1 MEGSQRFLPVVPN
14 RHILNRFSNWIEL
27 NNATYRPRQAVVLIL
42 LNDALLVAVEKRRQM
57 GGTARLVAD
66 KCFNLNEIAVT
77 DLKDAGDLTNAVR
90 IKRDREVHILRTE
103 KPEDK
108 RALLS
113 AFKRILEETMSRRRK
128 ESVWEAE
135 NRRETVHG
143 GMGRRGGVGNAP
155 SDDSSSRHP
164 LAGFKPSLIFPFI
177 TSDDPS
183 GKDLSWIDDI
193 SDQLAVRIAL
203 REFEEAVA
211 LLEKAKSISPKV
223 EVDPL
228 AIGLLRNKIEQRSN
242 ELCSVLLAS
251 LADTGIRKTGVVK
264 ISGWLLRLGQGER
277 ARETFLSG
285 RGELLKKR
293 TSDIRFVSQGDGSTI
308 TKAAQEASLINEIA
322 ELAFVCFTLIRNTC
336 EWYMAAY
343 KDHQTASAFVRWAST
358 QVEVFADIFKR
369 QVYGNGPFEATVIQ
383 SCVDTATN
391 QAAMVRD
398 CPPSEGSRVD
408 H

>member
-1 MEGSQRFLPVVPN
+1 MADLQALYKTQLETLWENVEGSQRFLPIAPN
-14 RHILNRFSNWIEL
+14 RHILNRFANWIEL
-27 NNATYRPRQAVVLIL
+27 NSATYRPRQAVTLIL
-42 LNDALLVAVEKRRQM
+42 LNDALLVAVEKRRQI
-57 GGTARLVAD
+57 GGTSRLVAD
-66 KCFNLNEIAVT
+66 KCFHLNEIAVT
-77 DLKDAGDLTNAVR
+77 DLKDAGELTNAIR

-113 AFKRILEETMSRRRK
+113 AFKRILEETLSKRRK

-135 NRRETVHG
+135 NRRDTVHG
-143 GMGRRGGVGNAP
+143 GMGRRGGVASAP
-155 SDDSSSRHP
+155 SNDSSRHP
-164 LAGFKPSLIFPFI
+164 LAGFRPSQHFAFI
-177 TSDDPS
+177 TSDDPT
-183 GKDLSWIDDI
+183 GKGLSWIDDI

-203 REFEEAVA
+203 RDFEEAVGTI
-211 LLEKAKSISPKV
+211 EKAKSVFPFV

-228 AIGLLRNKIEQRSN
+228 AIGLLRAKVEQRSA

-285 RGELLKKR
+285 RGDLLKKR
-293 TSDIRFVSQGDGSTI
+293 TSDIRFVSQDDVATI
-308 TKAAQEASLINEIA
+308 TKVVQEQSLVNEVA

-343 KDHQTASAFVRWAST
+343 KDHQTASGERA
-358 QVEVFADIFKR
+358 
-369 QVYGNGPFEATVIQ
+369 
-383 SCVDTATN
+383 
-391 QAAMVRD
+391 
-398 CPPSEGSRVD
+398 
-408 H
+408 